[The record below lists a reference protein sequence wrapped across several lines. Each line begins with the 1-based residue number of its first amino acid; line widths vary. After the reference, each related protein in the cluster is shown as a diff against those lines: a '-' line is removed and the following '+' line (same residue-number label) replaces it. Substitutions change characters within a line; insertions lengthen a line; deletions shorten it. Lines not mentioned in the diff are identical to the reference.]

1 MQLAPQG
8 AACASPETGLANLFP
23 DRAVGVSG
31 GRPQAFPCHP
41 SQRFRVFNASGHAG
55 VHGRASYNDL
65 LPFGDSHRHPDSR
78 DQLPISTS

>member
-31 GRPQAFPCHP
+31 ERPEASPCHP
-41 SQRFRVFNASGHAG
+41 S
-55 VHGRASYNDL
+55 
-65 LPFGDSHRHPDSR
+65 
-78 DQLPISTS
+78 